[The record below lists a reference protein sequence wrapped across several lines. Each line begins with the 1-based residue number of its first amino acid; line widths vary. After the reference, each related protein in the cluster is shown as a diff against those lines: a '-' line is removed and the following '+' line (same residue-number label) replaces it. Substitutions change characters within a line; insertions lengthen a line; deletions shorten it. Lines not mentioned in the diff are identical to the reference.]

1 METPMRKKRE
11 LLTEEQRIQRDERQA
26 QSDAD
31 GAAAEDKAID
41 AMIRRS
47 IEIHGP

>member
-1 METPMRKKRE
+1 MRKKRE
-11 LLTEEQRIQRDERQA
+11 LLTEEQRIQRGERQA

-41 AMIRRS
+41 AMIKRS
-47 IEIHGP
+47 IALHGP

>member
-1 METPMRKKRE
+1 MRKKRE
-11 LLTEEQRIQRDERQA
+11 PLTETQRAERVEQLA
-26 QSDAD
+26 HNDAE

-41 AMIRRS
+41 AMIKRS

>member
-1 METPMRKKRE
+1 MRKKRE
-11 LLTEEQRIQRDERQA
+11 LLTEEQRVRRDELQT

-41 AMIRRS
+41 AMIKRS
-47 IEIHGP
+47 IQLHGP